1 MLGRS
6 ISVFFPAYNEQSNLE
21 TIVTETRR
29 VLEELAMDY
38 EIIIVDDGST
48 DGTSALADDL
58 ARQDPRVKAVHHES
72 NKGYGAA
79 LGSGL
84 RSATKELVFYT
95 DADNQF
101 DVDELKAFLPALEN
115 ADLVLGYRL
124 RRQDPWP
131 RLVVARVY
139 NLMIRLLFG
148 LRVRDIDCSFKL
160 FRRALVEDIDLR
172 SQTGLGD
179 AEILI
184 KALKAGAR
192 VRELPVSH
200 FRRLRGSTSYE
211 VGWFGALGLVR
222 PSVPFR
228 ILAEILTLWPE
239 LGGLRG
245 ALKKRDGVASG

>member
-1 MLGRS
+1 VPGRS
-6 ISVFFPAYNEQSNLE
+6 ISVFFPAYNECTNLG
-21 TIVTETRR
+21 TVVTETRR
-29 VLEELAMDY
+29 VLQELDLDY

-58 ARQDPRVKAVHHES
+58 AREEPRVRVVHHES
-72 NKGYGAA
+72 NRGFGVA

-101 DVDELKAFLPALEN
+101 NVDELKVFLPALE
-115 ADLVLGYRL
+115 DVDMVLGYRL
-124 RRQDPWP
+124 RRQDPWA

-139 NLMIRLLFG
+139 NWMIRLLFG

-160 FRRALVEDIDLR
+160 FRRSLVADIDVR

-200 FRRLRGSTSYE
+200 FRRMRGTTTYE
-211 VGWFGALGLVR
+211 VGWFGAIGLVK

-228 ILAEILTLWPE
+228 IVAEILLLWPE
-239 LGGLRG
+239 LRGLRK
-245 ALKKRDGVASG
+245 ALKARNADARS